1 MSLPDIQLHL
11 SRSFC
16 WHAGLS
22 YGTRNS
28 PQMKTSNTNLTLLT
42 TVTNSKATKRW
53 DAEEGTNYY
62 SLRFSHT
69 CKPSHALLT
78 DTKLVG
84 YKIMRGSRNFFR
96 GGGVHAPTARNGQ
109 RIFFI
114 TIILSSTYFT
124 VLRGSNGFITEKTIL
139 FQGSRRGLTFSRG
152 GGSNVFL
159 GGPNRNI

>member
-16 WHAGLS
+16 WHASLS

-28 PQMKTSNTNLTLLT
+28 PQMKTSYMNLTLLT

-69 CKPSHALLT
+69 CKPSHA
-78 DTKLVG
+78 VG
-84 YKIMRGSRNFFR
+84 YKVMRGSRNFFR
-96 GGGVHAPTARNGQ
+96 GGGGPCPTARNGQ
-109 RIFFI
+109 RIFFYYY
-114 TIILSSTYFT
+114 YF
-124 VLRGSNGFITEKTIL
+124 VLNL
-139 FQGSRRGLTFSRG
+139 FYSL
-152 GGSNVFL
+152 
-159 GGPNRNI
+159 

>member
-16 WHAGLS
+16 WHACLS

-28 PQMKTSNTNLTLLT
+28 PQMKTSNMNLTLLT

-69 CKPSHALLT
+69 CKPSHALLIHVT
-78 DTKLVG
+78 EPTPNLLVTKSCADPGIFL
-84 YKIMRGSRNFFR
+84 
-96 GGGVHAPTARNGQ
+96 GGGGPCPTTRNGQ
-109 RIFFI
+109 RIFFYYY
-114 TIILSSTYFT
+114 YF
-124 VLRGSNGFITEKTIL
+124 VLNL
-139 FQGSRRGLTFSRG
+139 FYSL
-152 GGSNVFL
+152 
-159 GGPNRNI
+159 